1 MKRVALW
8 ILWVALVAQI
18 AWMGIERLHSQRGWS
33 GILYPV
39 FVTIGFTAFAL
50 TRGHFRW
57 IPALLRIFIGIAFVS
72 AICDRL
78 GLFGGP
84 GTPGVS
90 WGNFKNFVSY
100 TAQVNSFL
108 PGRAIPALAV
118 VESFIEGGLGIA
130 MLLGLAVRPVS
141 LLSAAAFRLGC
152 CDDCFPG
159 HKFSIQLCCL
169 RLGRRGICDRK
180 RRCNTS
186 QLGCASR
193 ARQTKTLYGVKRISS
208 TKLYRRLESH

>member
-1 MKRVALW
+1 M
-8 ILWVALVAQI
+8 
-18 AWMGIERLHSQRGWS
+18 ERHSLSSLCYDRIYGVRPHTGTLPLDS
-33 GILYPV
+33 C
-39 FVTIGFTAFAL
+39 AFADFY
-50 TRGHFRW
+50 RHCVRKRD
-57 IPALLRIFIGIAFVS
+57 LRPLRTVWWAGYAGSVQ
-72 AICDRL
+72 
-78 GLFGGP
+78 
-84 GTPGVS
+84 
-90 WGNFKNFVSY
+90 GNFKNFVSY

-208 TKLYRRLESH
+208 TKLYPSS